1 MKFYGVP
8 LISMELA
15 QSFGQSKSFLLR
27 LSSAQTSLS
36 RFMLAEQLANSAPTY
51 RNRFVASVRRRVA
64 INLPQQP
71 VPIELDFVY
80 PTGH

>member
-1 MKFYGVP
+1 
-8 LISMELA
+8 
-15 QSFGQSKSFLLR
+15 
-27 LSSAQTSLS
+27 
-36 RFMLAEQLANSAPTY
+36 MLAEQLANSATTY